1 MKRLALASLLVLTAP
16 AFAGQNISANVY
28 DSRSA
33 LSAQSAELAT
43 VVAVRD
49 VQIKNTG
56 SNPGTYIGATVGAAG
71 GYALVRGSNSFT
83 AHALGGVLGGVA
95 GGAAGQTLGN
105 MTGPKHALQIFVQRY
120 QQNGR
125 PYSQLTSVVEADDQ
139 GTFRPGDRVLLVR
152 GRNGFS
158 VVRADV
164 QPETPASQMDERG
177 PVEYSRE
184 VQP

>member
-1 MKRLALASLLVLTAP
+1 MKNTLLTLALMLATAP

-33 LSAQSAELAT
+33 LSAQTAELAT

-49 VQIKNTG
+49 VQVKNTG
-56 SNPGTYIGATVGAAG
+56 SNPGTYIGATVGAVG
-71 GYALVRGSNSFT
+71 GYSLARGSNSYV
-83 AHALGGVLGGVA
+83 ARGLGGVLGGA
-95 GGAAGQTLGN
+95 LGGAAGQTLGN
-105 MTGPKHALQIFVQRY
+105 MSGPHHALQIFVQRY

-125 PYSQLTSVVEADDQ
+125 PFGQLTSVVEADDQ

-158 VVRADV
+158 IVRADV
-164 QPETPASQMDERG
+164 QQPAQTFEQG
-177 PVEYSRE
+177 PVSYGEGM
-184 VQP
+184 QP